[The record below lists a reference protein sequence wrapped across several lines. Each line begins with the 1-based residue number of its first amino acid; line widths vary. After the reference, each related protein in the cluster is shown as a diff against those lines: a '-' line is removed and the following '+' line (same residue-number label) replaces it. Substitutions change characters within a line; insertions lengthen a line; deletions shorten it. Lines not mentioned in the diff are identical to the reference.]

1 MKFAHT
7 TLEEFEFDAIFVK
20 NLLKAFTICS
30 LSVNIVLS
38 IKIESIFEF
47 ELSFLVFRLFL

>member
-47 ELSFLVFRLFL
+47 ELSFLVFA